1 MFEGNGKRG
10 FFYLRHYQKSIPTV
24 AKEEMCMAWAT
35 EHSEIQAG
43 REEIWGKYS
52 VEGGYRQDIVVD
64 GSGDDP
70 VFYGKIVDGQ
80 NVGVSGVIL
89 FISACTEDGSEI
101 PLAYTYSGE
110 DGNYLLSVKKPD
122 AAVAKY
128 IVRAG
133 SSTVS
138 TV

>member
-1 MFEGNGKRG
+1 
-10 FFYLRHYQKSIPTV
+10 
-24 AKEEMCMAWAT
+24 MAWAT

-64 GSGDDP
+64 GSGEDP
-70 VFYGKIVDGQ
+70 VFFGKIVDGQ
-80 NVGVSGVIL
+80 NEGVSGVIL
-89 FISACTEDGSEI
+89 FICACTEDGSEI

-122 AAVAKY
+122 AAVARY